1 MSFIGNIDNIPVFTT
16 IQSALDWG
24 AQYNIP
30 GYHTHVLNGMT
41 VYMSGNTHADIQAA
55 NINLNN
61 NTTTNQTVRYSNVIS
76 RSGY

>member
-16 IQSALDWG
+16 IQGALDWG
-24 AQYNIP
+24 AQYNIL
-30 GYHTHVLNGMT
+30 GYHTHNLNGVT

-61 NTTTNQTVRYSNVIS
+61 NTTTNQTIRYSSVIS
-76 RSGY
+76 TSGY

>member
-16 IQSALDWG
+16 TQGALDWG

-61 NTTTNQTVRYSNVIS
+61 NTRTNQITRYRNSISSN
-76 RSGY
+76 GY